1 MLYPN
6 RSLWVPLP
14 PLKNTEGNEF
24 LLQAVNPVGE
34 KELCSVWAI
43 KGRAVTKGMDNMKK
57 TRLSGL
63 SSWDWETEVER
74 P

>member
-1 MLYPN
+1 MGT
-6 RSLWVPLP
+6 P
-14 PLKNTEGNEF
+14 PPFKEHRFFKF